1 MSKIGS
7 LVRVGA
13 VALAAATLSVTLAA
27 CVSVFPKQS
36 PANLFRFGMT
46 SASPALAAATT
57 TTGAERFGVLDTMTT
72 FDRAAAGDRILTVSG
87 SEAAYIKGSRWL
99 APANIL
105 FDEAVTRAFD
115 GSGGPARL
123 ITHGQV
129 VRADYVLKLDVR
141 AFEARYDHGDKAAP
155 TIVVTVHADLDR
167 VSDRL
172 SAGSRT
178 FEASVPASD
187 NRVGAIAAAF
197 DQAVTKVL
205 GDLVAWT
212 DGKGQG

>member
-13 VALAAATLSVTLAA
+13 VALAAATLSVMLSA
-27 CVSVFPKQS
+27 CVSVFPKQP

-46 SASPALAAATT
+46 APPAAAATS
-57 TTGAERFGVLDTMTT
+57 GERFGVLDTMTT

-99 APANIL
+99 TPASIL
-105 FDEAVTRAFD
+105 FDEAVSRAFD

-123 ITHGQV
+123 ITHGQM
-129 VRADYVLKLDVR
+129 VRADYLLKLDVR
-141 AFEARYDHGDKAAP
+141 AFEARYEHGDKAAP

-172 SAGSRT
+172 PAGSRT

>member
-7 LVRVGA
+7 LMRVGA
-13 VALAAATLSVTLAA
+13 VALVAAALSVMLSA
-27 CVSVFPKQS
+27 CVSVFPKQQ
-36 PANLFRFGMT
+36 PANLFRFGM
-46 SASPALAAATT
+46 APPPAAANP
-57 TTGAERFGVLDTMTT
+57 GGERFGVLNSMTS

-99 APANIL
+99 TPANVL
-105 FDEAVTRAFD
+105 FDEAVTRAFG
-115 GSGGPARL
+115 GSNGPARL
-123 ITHGQV
+123 ITHGEV
-129 VRADYVLKLDVR
+129 VRADYILKLDVR

-155 TIVVTVHADLDR
+155 TVVVTVHADLDR
-167 VSDRL
+167 VSDRTAV
-172 SAGSRT
+172 SSRT
-178 FEASVPASD
+178 FETSIPASD

-212 DGKGQG
+212 DGKGQS